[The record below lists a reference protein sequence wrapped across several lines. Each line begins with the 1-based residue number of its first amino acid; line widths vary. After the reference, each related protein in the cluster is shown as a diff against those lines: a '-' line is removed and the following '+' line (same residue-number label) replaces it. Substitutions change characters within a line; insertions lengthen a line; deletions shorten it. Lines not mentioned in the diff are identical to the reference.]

1 MDDYLFVDGVNHLIE
16 AELMVTVDIMIEV
29 DLIPAAE
36 V

>member
-1 MDDYLFVDGVNHLIE
+1 MDDYLFVDGVDHLIE
-16 AELMVTVDIMIEV
+16 AELMMAVDIVIEV